1 MTRPNRWGTRSIQKG
16 GYQLGPC
23 FSHRQPDLRTPGCGV
38 VFLPP
43 SRGSCS
49 ARSCPW
55 WILATCNPVF
65 VGGKKPF
72 PDAPTQ
78 RRNTSVRSWGSRTL
92 FALLAS
98 FDTGTLGTLTE
109 IHLIDLLQPWSAPRC
124 TRSFSLK
131 GLSFSGGALS
141 CGRGRG
147 GSLLFSLQGLS
158 LQGGCRWAKVGTCPS
173 NPEKRRQESSG
184 LWDLRG

>member
-1 MTRPNRWGTRSIQKG
+1 MSGSDWPGIQKG
-16 GYQLGPC
+16 RYQLGPC
-23 FSHRQPDLRTPGCGV
+23 FSHKQPELRTPGCGV

-65 VGGKKPF
+65 VGGKKPR

-78 RRNTSVRSWGSRTL
+78 RRNTSVHSWGSRTL

-109 IHLIDLLQPWSAPRC
+109 IHLIQSLCFPSSCLSHHPEVHFLWENKNGSGRTEPLEKLPR
-124 TRSFSLK
+124 
-131 GLSFSGGALS
+131 
-141 CGRGRG
+141 
-147 GSLLFSLQGLS
+147 
-158 LQGGCRWAKVGTCPS
+158 V
-173 NPEKRRQESSG
+173 
-184 LWDLRG
+184 